1 MKKDSHADLFLE
13 EMRKIPIVTVACEKV
28 GISRNTIYKWLKD
41 DPVFKEKFDTASMN
55 GIQHINDLSE
65 NQLLQLIKEKRL
77 SAIRLW
83 LTNNHQRFSGKSVKD
98 TEVKDKELSEE
109 QKSTIEQALK
119 MVNAKQNYGQPKS

>member
-1 MKKDSHADLFLE
+1 MKKDSHSDLFLE

-41 DPVFKEKFDTASMN
+41 DPEFKEKFDAASID
-55 GIQHINDLSE
+55 GIEHINDLSE
-65 NQLLQLIKEKRL
+65 NQLLQLIKEKKI

-83 LTNNHQRFSGKSVKD
+83 LTNNHQRFSTKSVKN
-98 TEVKDKELSEE
+98 TEVADKELSEE

-119 MVNAKQNYGQPKS
+119 MVNGKQNYGQSET

>member
-1 MKKDSHADLFLE
+1 MKKDSHSDLFLE

-41 DPVFKEKFDTASMN
+41 DPEFKEKFDAASID
-55 GIQHINDLSE
+55 GIEHINDLSE
-65 NQLLQLIKEKRL
+65 NQLLQLIKEKKI

-83 LTNNHQRFSGKSVKD
+83 LTNNHQRFSTKSVKN
-98 TEVKDKELSEE
+98 TEVVDKELSEE

-119 MVNAKQNYGQPKS
+119 MVNGKQNYEQSET

>member
-13 EMRKIPIVTVACEKV
+13 EIRKIPIVTVACEKV

-41 DPVFKEKFDTASMN
+41 DPEFKEKFDVASID

-83 LTNNHQRFSGKSVKD
+83 LTNNHQRFSGKPAKE
-98 TEVKDKELSEE
+98 TGVKDKELSDE

-119 MVNAKQNYGQPKS
+119 MVNGKQSYGQSKT